1 MARAS
6 GICTHG
12 HRTAVAASVGAA
24 YLVKLALD
32 NVDPENMISNVLEFT
47 SGISQEFDRAILK
60 VKECLSWDDE
70 EKALK
75 YLGEGW
81 IGEEAVAL
89 ALYCFLKYPDDYRK
103 TVLRGANTNGDSDS
117 IACIAGGISGAYL
130 GIDAIPDDWINRIE
144 KTDYLNALAKRLV
157 MKKDSLDNDR

>member
-1 MARAS
+1 M
-6 GICTHG
+6 
-12 HRTAVAASVGAA
+12 

-32 NVDPENMISNVLEFT
+32 KVDPENMIANVLEFT

-60 VKECLSWDDE
+60 VKECLIWDDE

-81 IGEEAVAL
+81 IGEDAVAL
-89 ALYCFLKYPDDYRK
+89 ALYCFLKYPEDYRK
-103 TVLRGANTNGDSDS
+103 TVIRGADTNGDSDS

-157 MKKDSLDNDR
+157 MKKDSLEKDR